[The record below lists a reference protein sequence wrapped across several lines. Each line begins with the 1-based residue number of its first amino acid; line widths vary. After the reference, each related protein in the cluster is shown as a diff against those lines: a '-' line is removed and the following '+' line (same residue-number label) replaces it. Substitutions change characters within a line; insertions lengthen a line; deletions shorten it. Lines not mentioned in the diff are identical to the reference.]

1 MASEGER
8 EEGLSSSSSSEHPV
22 AHGSVISPPVSAAA
36 PRWSVAKPPSPP
48 ESKIPIPQ
56 SMGRRGFPQRSSPK
70 ADSPGPVEDL
80 ERALETQTKMAD
92 LKKAHQEELDRYEC
106 ICSSACKPLAH
117 TYCITSV
124 ALQSGPLPLYRLN
137 SVHQKEVE
145 QLQHKLKAE
154 LQVEEEELVRERDA
168 ALAET
173 RHKLAAEQIKE
184 ERRLKAEMEKALE
197 ETRKKLQD
205 EEDNEEAELH
215 ESKTNRVIKI
225 KQQVRVRIRLW

>member
-1 MASEGER
+1 MFTTR
-8 EEGLSSSSSSEHPV
+8 VHTLHYV
-22 AHGSVISPPVSAAA
+22 
-36 PRWSVAKPPSPP
+36 
-48 ESKIPIPQ
+48 
-56 SMGRRGFPQRSSPK
+56 
-70 ADSPGPVEDL
+70 
-80 ERALETQTKMAD
+80 
-92 LKKAHQEELDRYEC
+92 
-106 ICSSACKPLAH
+106 PLWP
-117 TYCITSV
+117 YC
-124 ALQSGPLPLYRLN
+124 LPLLLCRLN

-154 LQVEEEELVRERDA
+154 LQAMEEELVRERNA

-184 ERRLKAEMEKALE
+184 ERHLKAEMEKALE

-225 KQQVRVRIRLW
+225 KQQVCQMCCMCCGPRVVASSIVAVGGCYCIYTYV